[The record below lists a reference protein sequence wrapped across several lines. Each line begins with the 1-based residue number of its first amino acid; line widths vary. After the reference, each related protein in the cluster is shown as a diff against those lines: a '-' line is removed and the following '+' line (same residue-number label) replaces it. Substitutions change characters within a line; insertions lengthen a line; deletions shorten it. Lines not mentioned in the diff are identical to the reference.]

1 MKVTRFFMS
10 RPTLFWSLMV
20 GILFAGVYSFVKMPK
35 LEDPAVA
42 VKQAMVIVPYLGA
55 TAEEVEEEVAKPL
68 EEVLRPLPD
77 VRRVKST
84 CSNGVAQIVVEYG
97 MATHQKDLEQYFDLL
112 RRRINDNRSILPQ
125 DCMSPIVLD
134 DMMDV
139 YGIFYALTG
148 EGYDYKELEHY
159 AKYIKRELQEVKGVK
174 RVNVGGTR
182 REVID
187 IIFDKEQLAHNGL
200 IPTMIMMQLQG
211 AGKTVNAGAL
221 TTEDHRLMLTVTDAV
236 KNEDDIRELKIN
248 TPEGKIVRLGDIARV
263 ERGFAEPQTR
273 GFFVGTQPAL
283 SICLSMDPGAVVPDV
298 GKLVDK
304 RLQEVMKNVP
314 VGMET
319 TKIFFQPDKVDDAI
333 SNFMIN
339 LLESVV
345 IVIIVLMFAMGF
357 RSGTI
362 IGFGLVLTIA
372 MSFPILLSMGTTLQ
386 RISLGTFIIAM
397 GMLVDNA
404 IVIMDGILV
413 DRQKGLPSSTYLYR
427 IGKQTALPLLG
438 ATIIAASTFLCIFL
452 TPGSAGEY
460 AGDLFLVLCVSLM
473 VSWLLALIQVP
484 VFANKIIPAQLSEK
498 EKAKVGES
506 KMNSMVRKTIVKL
519 VDHKKLSVFLAVVA
533 LAVAGIGFGKVK
545 NLFFPDFEYRQF
557 VIEYQLPEEAGPDRV
572 RHDLLEITTLLQQN
586 PKVELVASCMASAPE
601 HYCLV
606 RPMTNGGDSYGELIV
621 DCDNYSTVQKL
632 IPVLRDEL
640 RNKYPDAYIRFR
652 KYNFSIGTSH
662 KIEAMFQGPDK
673 EVLRQ
678 LSAQAEEIMRQCPL
692 IDPYTVQNNWKPV
705 GKTFQARYTQQDALR
720 SGIQR
725 GDVGNALLAA
735 TDGMPCGIINDG
747 DKQVV
752 IQLQMRNSDGT
763 KIRDL
768 QNIPVWSTLNM
779 QIDPQALQGIMT
791 GATKQSDL
799 QKNMFACAPL
809 SSVVSGIDLVWLD
822 NVIYRVNGTRAIEA
836 ECDPNEDIYEATV
849 ASVGKD
855 IKNKI
860 EAIQLPD
867 GYSLTWVGEED
878 TSDEAIG
885 ALWGY
890 LPMTM
895 GIILVVLLL
904 LYNSWRS
911 VVLILLC
918 LPFVMC
924 GITPML
930 LAFHVPFTFMATIG
944 LFGLI
949 GMMVKNAIV
958 LVDEINRLYRE
969 EHQHPYH
976 AVINATVSRVRPV
989 VMASLTTIL
998 GMAPLLTDP
1007 MYNSMALCIMG
1018 GLTVGTII
1026 TLLLLPLFY
1035 TTIYRV
1041 RKPNE

>member
-1 MKVTRFFMS
+1 MAHA
-10 RPTLFWSLMV
+10 TLFWSLMV
-20 GILFAGVYSFVKMPK
+20 GILFAGVYAFVQMPK

-42 VKQAMVIVPYLGA
+42 VKQAMVIVPYMGA

-68 EEVLRPLPD
+68 EEILRTLPD
-77 VRRVKST
+77 VRRIKST
-84 CSNGVAQIVVEYG
+84 CTNGVAQIAIEYG
-97 MATHQKDLEQYFDLL
+97 LSTKQEDLEQYFDLL
-112 RRRINDNRSILPQ
+112 RRRVNDNRGILPQ
-125 DCMSPIVLD
+125 DCMAPIVFD

-148 EGYDYKELEHY
+148 EGYEYSELEHY

-174 RVNVGGTR
+174 RVSVGGTR

-187 IIFDKEQLAHNGL
+187 ITMDKEQLAHNGL

-211 AGKTVNAGAL
+211 AGKTVNAGSL
-221 TTEDHRLMLTVTDAV
+221 NIDDQRLMLTVNDAI

-248 TPEGKIVRLGDIARV
+248 TPEGKIVRLGDIAKV
-263 ERGFAEPQTR
+263 ERGFADPQTR
-273 GFFVGTQPAL
+273 GFFVGKKPAL
-283 SICLSMDPGAVVPDV
+283 SICLAMDANAVVPDV
-298 GKLVDK
+298 GKRVDA
-304 RLQEVMKNVP
+304 RLQEIMKNVP

-333 SNFMIN
+333 NNFMLN

-345 IVIIVLMFAMGF
+345 IVIVVLMFAMGF

-413 DRQKGLPSSTYLYR
+413 DRQKGLPASTYLYR
-427 IGKQTALPLLG
+427 IGRQTALPLLG

-460 AGDLFLVLCVSLM
+460 AGDLFLVLCVSLL

-484 VFANKIIPAQLSEK
+484 VFANKLLPAKLSEK
-498 EKAKVGES
+498 EQQEAKEN
-506 KMNSMVRKTIVKL
+506 KMNKLVRKTVIKL
-519 VDHKKLSVFLAVVA
+519 VDHKKVSVCIAILA
-533 LAVAGIGFGKVK
+533 LAVANIAFSKVK
-545 NLFFPDFEYRQF
+545 NLFFPDFDYRQF

-572 RHDLLEITTLLQQN
+572 RHDLMEITDLLQQN
-586 PKVELVASCMASAPE
+586 PKVEQVASCMGSAPE

-621 DCDNYSTVQKL
+621 DCDNYRTVVEL
-632 IPVLRDEL
+632 IPVLRDQL
-640 RNKYPDAYIRFR
+640 REKYPDAYIRLR

-673 EVLRQ
+673 ATLRK
-678 LSAQAEEIMRQCPL
+678 LSAQAEEIMRECPL

-705 GKTFQARYTQQDALR
+705 GKTIQANYIQQDALR
-720 SGIQR
+720 SSIQR

-735 TDGMPCGIINDG
+735 TDGMPCGVINDK

-752 IQLQMRNSDGT
+752 IQLQMRNSDGS
-763 KIRDL
+763 KISDL
-768 QNIPVWSTLNM
+768 SNIPVWSTMNM
-779 QIDPQALQGIMT
+779 QIDPNAVQGLMT

-799 QKNMFACAPL
+799 TRSMFKSKPL
-809 SSVVSGIDLVWLD
+809 SSVVSNLDLKWQD
-822 NVIYRVNGTRAIEA
+822 NVIYRVNGQRAIEA

-849 ASVGKD
+849 ASIGMD
-855 IKNKI
+855 IKEKI
-860 EAIQLPD
+860 EAIPLPD

-878 TSDEAIG
+878 TSGEAID

-1018 GLTVGTII
+1018 GLTAGTII
-1026 TLLLLPLFY
+1026 TLILLPLFY

-1041 RKPNE
+1041 KKPK